1 MDLEAH
7 HRSMTA
13 ATLRSTLETLA
24 AGIAADGVCAHDSSL
39 VALARQ
45 ASMAGL
51 APVAAGVLGDHTAPT
66 VVRERAFGFVARAL
80 LVAADRPVADVI
92 ALDLD
97 VDAVERQL
105 VAC

>member
-1 MDLEAH
+1 MDREAH

-13 ATLRSTLETLA
+13 AALRFTLETLA

-39 VALARQ
+39 VALARR
-45 ASMAGL
+45 ATMAGV
-51 APVAAGVLGDHTAPT
+51 APVAAGVLLDHAEPT

-80 LVAADRPVADVI
+80 LVAAPPVDDVI
-92 ALDLD
+92 TLD